1 MPQRNYDIDAISV
14 MEELNPQL
22 EERPEASRVK
32 EVVVGMLLVVGVLG
46 WVLGTWWH
54 DESIRSD
61 YKKAQQAVSQKR
73 WDEALRYFTSA
84 KGHLDADARAT
95 EVARQIEERNKQY
108 EITTAHQQSGPAAL
122 ALQAG
127 RAVQTIE
134 PGYKNVDTLVARAK
148 EQVYTDALLDTVV
161 MRNDASPPGLYYRG
175 ANGWT
180 YLRGSDRWSTMYGG
194 TSSKHII
201 YDVPTPDWTPPEF
214 GFTDGAEY
222 SDDAMELLATQREDK
237 EGRRLMVAILDG
249 ERANV
254 TFEALQFNPEDYA
267 YYMAGDEGVWGLH
280 YRRPSELLSIPKGM
294 FGDMGSDYQA
304 FGSSITRAVA
314 LIGSD
319 GVIADLGKRGNTTL
333 LVGRSDSKADGDTVG
348 VYAAGP
354 DGSNPRQV
362 FSTTGTVV
370 SAILSPDEQR
380 AVVIAAEPDGSS
392 STDRIR
398 VSAKMLDLAGTHWP
412 VKIVET
418 SLPGRYGYANINS
431 SLAERFSMST
441 VFLEK
446 GAFEGKLLIG
456 WLEGAVVE
464 LRLLDISTPGGTML
478 TRTIWRTSFSA
489 TRLTSGPSITA
500 VEQTDG
506 QTLIL
511 YDQSRPLERGA
522 RSAMMVEM
530 KMFRVGEGGEV
541 VVSEH
546 VIPSPGF
553 EEAIR
558 SDTAPYL
565 SRPFVRG
572 DWLVYA
578 IFGVVDRQNWQQ
590 EYKVYSLPLTDMGK
604 SSPRP
609 RQVFGEALDLQSIYG
624 QQGGVV
630 AGPRALAYVDKGG
643 KLHARL
649 YSSDVDVIL
658 EERVDFIRPLDTNY
672 FYKVLR

>member
-14 MEELNPQL
+14 MEELNPQP
-22 EERPEASRVK
+22 EDRPEASRVK

-73 WDEALRYFTSA
+73 WDEALRYFTSS

-95 EVARQIEERNKQY
+95 EAARLIEERNKQY
-108 EITTAHQQSGPAAL
+108 EIATAHQQAGPAAL

-134 PGYKNVDTLVARAK
+134 PGYKDVDTLVARAK
-148 EQVYTDALLDTVV
+148 GQVYTDALLDTVV
-161 MRNDASPPGLYYRG
+161 MRNDANPSGLYYRG

-180 YLRGSDRWSTMYGG
+180 YLRDSDRWSTMYGC
-194 TSSKHII
+194 TSSTYIV
-201 YDVPTPDWTPPEF
+201 YDVPGPDWTPPEITSSF
-214 GFTDGAEY
+214 RNLEY
-222 SDDAMELLATQREDK
+222 SDDARALLAAQRENK
-237 EGRRLMVAILDG
+237 EGRRLMVAILDAA
-249 ERANV
+249 RDNL
-254 TFEALQFNPEDYA
+254 TFEALQFNAENYTCYVGEA
-267 YYMAGDEGVWGLH
+267 GVWGLH
-280 YRRPSELLSIPKGM
+280 YQRPSELLSIPKGM
-294 FGDMGSDYQA
+294 FGELGANYEA
-304 FGSSITRAVA
+304 FGSDITRSVK

-333 LVGRSDSKADGDTVG
+333 LVGRSGSKADGDRVG

-362 FSTTGTVV
+362 LSTTGTVV

-398 VSAKMLDLAGTHWP
+398 VSARMLDLAGTRWP
-412 VKIVET
+412 VTIAET
-418 SLPGRYGYANINS
+418 TLPRRYGYANINS
-431 SLAERFSMST
+431 SLAERFSMSA

-446 GAFEGKLLIG
+446 GVFEGKLLVG
-456 WLEGAVVE
+456 WLEGDMVKVYLYDTSTQEGVIVPRA
-464 LRLLDISTPGGTML
+464 ISQ
-478 TRTIWRTSFSA
+478 TSFSA
-489 TRLTSGPSITA
+489 TRLTLGPSITA

-506 QTLIL
+506 RTLIL

-522 RSAMMVEM
+522 RSAMMAEM

-572 DWLVYA
+572 NWLVYA
-578 IFGVVDRQNWQQ
+578 IFGVVNRQDWQQ
-590 EYKVYSLPLTDMGK
+590 EYKVYSLPLSDVGK
-604 SSPRP
+604 SAPRP
-609 RQVFGEALDLQSIYG
+609 RQVLGEALDLRSIYG

-649 YSSDVDVIL
+649 YTSDVDVVL
-658 EERVDFIRPLDTNY
+658 EERVDFIRQLDTNY